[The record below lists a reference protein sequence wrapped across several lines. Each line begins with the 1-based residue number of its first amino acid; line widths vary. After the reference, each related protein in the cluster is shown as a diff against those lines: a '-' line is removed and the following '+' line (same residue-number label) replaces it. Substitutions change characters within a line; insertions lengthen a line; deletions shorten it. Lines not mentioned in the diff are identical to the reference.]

1 MKAIEVKFKK
11 LCPEAE
17 IPQKAHPEDIGFDVK
32 AVRVEYDA
40 ETDCYKY
47 YTGLSWEAE
56 AGISCFGFAQS
67 RNSRTDCYLTNHVGI
82 IDPNYRGEIQFR
94 YKNRTSRDMRVESY
108 FNLLWSDRTLWER
121 ILCTFSKF
129 RRYCLYSDMHQAAE
143 TFVDSIIMDYAPYKV
158 GESVGQ
164 FVIMEVPDV
173 SITEVEEINETDRG
187 EGGFGSTAGEKQ

>member
-47 YTGLSWEAE
+47 YTGLSWEAV

-67 RNSRTDCYLTNHVGI
+67 RNSKTDCYLTNHVGI

-94 YKNRTSRDMRVESY
+94 YKNRTSRYTRVYQY
-108 FNLLWSDRTLWER
+108 FDTLWDNRNIFER
-121 ILCTFSKF
+121 ILCKISKF
-129 RRYCLYSDMHQAAE
+129 RRYCLETDMLDAAE
-143 TFVDSIIMDYAPYKV
+143 AFVNEHIMDYAPYNV

-164 FVIMEVPDV
+164 FVIMRVPDV
-173 SITEVEEINETDRG
+173 NIIEVEEINETDRG
-187 EGGFGSTAGEKQ
+187 DGGFGSTAEKK

>member
-17 IPQKAHPEDIGFDVK
+17 IPQKAYTEDIGLDVK
-32 AVRVEYDA
+32 SIRVEYDK

-47 YTGLSWEAE
+47 YTGLAWEAGVGV
-56 AGISCFGFAQS
+56 ACLGFAQS
-67 RNSRTDCYLTNHVGI
+67 RNSKTDCYLTNHVGI

-129 RRYCLYSDMHQAAE
+129 KRYCLYTDMHQAAE
-143 TFVDSIIMDYAPYKV
+143 AFVDSIIMDYAPYEV

-164 FVIMEVPDV
+164 FVIVKVPDV
-173 SITEVEEINETDRG
+173 NIVEAEELSESDRG
-187 EGGFGSTAGEKQ
+187 DGGFGSTIKNK

>member
-1 MKAIEVKFKK
+1 MKAIEIKFKK

-17 IPQKAHPEDIGFDVK
+17 IPQKAYTKDIGLDVK
-32 AVRVEYDA
+32 AIRVEYDK

-47 YTGLSWEAE
+47 YTGLAWEAG
-56 AGISCFGFAQS
+56 AGVACLGFAQS
-67 RNSRTDCYLTNHVGI
+67 RNSKTDCYLTNHVGI

-129 RRYCLYSDMHQAAE
+129 RRHCLYSDMYQAAE
-143 TFVDSIIMDYAPYKV
+143 AFVDSTIMDYAPYKV

-164 FVIMEVPDV
+164 FVIIKVPDV
-173 SITEVEEINETDRG
+173 NIVETEELSESDRG
-187 EGGFGSTAGEKQ
+187 TGGFGSTIKNKQ

>member
-1 MKAIEVKFKK
+1 MKVIEAKFKK

-17 IPQKAHPEDIGFDVK
+17 IPQKAHPEDIGYDVK

-47 YTGLSWEAE
+47 YTGLSWEAT

-67 RNSRTDCYLTNHVGI
+67 RNSKTDCYLTNHVGI

-94 YKNRTSRDMRVESY
+94 YKNRTSRYIRIYQY
-108 FNLLWSDRTLWER
+108 FNFLWERRNLFER
-121 ILCTFSKF
+121 ILCRISKF
-129 RRYCLYSDMHQAAE
+129 RRQCLATDMLDVAE
-143 TFVDSIIMDYAPYKV
+143 AFVDDHIMDYAPYKV

-164 FVIMEVPDV
+164 FVFMRVPDA
-173 SITEVEEINETDRG
+173 SIVEVEEINETDRG
-187 EGGFGSTAGEKQ
+187 EGGFGSTVEKK